1 MVLPLQQR
9 EEIQE
14 NQNWQKKKKKNLESL
29 MSHMNSA
36 HLYDTVIVGILKLER
51 LRGPGV

>member
-14 NQNWQKKKKKNLESL
+14 NQNWQKKKKNLESL